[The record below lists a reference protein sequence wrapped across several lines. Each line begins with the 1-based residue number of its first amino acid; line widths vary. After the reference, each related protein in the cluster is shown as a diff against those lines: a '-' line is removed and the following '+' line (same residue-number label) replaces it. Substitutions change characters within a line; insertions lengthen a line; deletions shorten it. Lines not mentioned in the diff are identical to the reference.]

1 MDNVAMVVSDMY
13 YIIDL
18 TLSGVGSHD
27 YYTVILKVKSS
38 PSISV
43 TLKRTDYND
52 SSTNWWR

>member
-1 MDNVAMVVSDMY
+1 MVVSDMY

-27 YYTVILKVKSS
+27 YYTIILKVKSS